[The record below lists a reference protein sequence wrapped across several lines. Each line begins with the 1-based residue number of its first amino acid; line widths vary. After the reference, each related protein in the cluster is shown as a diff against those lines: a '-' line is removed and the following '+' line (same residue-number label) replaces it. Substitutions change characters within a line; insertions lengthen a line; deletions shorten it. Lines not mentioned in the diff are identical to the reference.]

1 MLLIVAQLTDPNNS
15 STGYYW
21 EKIVET
27 LSKKEKILLVTEEK
41 SSKLEKNSEVQ
52 ILQVSIPN
60 FLKNNLYLEKGF
72 LPKLIISL
80 KMLFFSIVNS
90 KNKENIL
97 IGTNPFLIVLL
108 PIFLR
113 VFFIKTKIS
122 ILVFDLFPENLISTS
137 KSFILKNISLMIKK
151 FFDFAYRRFHKVF
164 SIGKDMTEILVHKNI
179 NPQRIIYCPNWC
191 DDDYSSRADEKKAL
205 LKSLGIEYE
214 STKNIVI
221 LYFGNLGY
229 FQNLEIFIDI
239 ISKTKNKD
247 LIFLFVGNGVKKN
260 LIFEASRLDN
270 RIYLRDGVALSD
282 RSKILLSG
290 DISLVTLSDE
300 MLGLAVPSKSYFSLA
315 SGMPLLTI
323 MNKKSEVSSLVEE
336 NNFGWNFSSS
346 ETEEV
351 SNFLES
357 LTHDDIKNKQK
368 DIYFR
373 DEKFRSSKSLDVFLK
388 NLV

>member
-137 KSFILKNISLMIKK
+137 KSFALKNISLMIKK

-260 LIFEASRLDN
+260 LIFEAAKLDN
-270 RIYLRDGVALSD
+270 RIHHRDGVALSD

-315 SGMPLLTI
+315 YGMPLLTI
-323 MNKKSEVSSLVEE
+323 MNKKSEISSLVEE

-357 LTHDDIKNKQK
+357 LTHDDIRNKQK
-368 DIYFR
+368 DIFFR

>member
-137 KSFILKNISLMIKK
+137 KSFVLKNFSLMIKK

-247 LIFLFVGNGVKKN
+247 LIFLFVGNGVKKK
-260 LIFEASRLDN
+260 LIFEASKLDN
-270 RIYLRDGVALSD
+270 RIHLRDGVALSD

-315 SGMPLLTI
+315 YGMPLLTI

-368 DIYFR
+368 DIFFR

>member
-137 KSFILKNISLMIKK
+137 KSVVLKNISLMIKK

-247 LIFLFVGNGVKKN
+247 LIFLFVGNGVKKK
-260 LIFEASRLDN
+260 LIFEASKLDN
-270 RIYLRDGVALSD
+270 RIHLRDGVALSD

-315 SGMPLLTI
+315 YGMPLLTI

-368 DIYFR
+368 DIFFR

>member
-1 MLLIVAQLTDPNNS
+1 MLLIVAQLTDSNNS

-137 KSFILKNISLMIKK
+137 KSFILKNFSLMIKK

>member
-1 MLLIVAQLTDPNNS
+1 MLLIVAQLTDSNNS

-27 LSKKEKILLVTEEK
+27 LSKKEKILLITEEK
-41 SSKLEKNSEVQ
+41 SSKLEKNSDIQ
-52 ILQVSIPN
+52 ILQVSVPN
-60 FLKNNLYLEKGF
+60 FLKNILYSEKGF

-80 KMLFFSIVNS
+80 KMLFFSIANS
-90 KNKENIL
+90 KNKKNIL

-113 VFFIKTKIS
+113 IFFIKTKIS
-122 ILVFDLFPENLISTS
+122 IIVFDLFPENLISIS
-137 KSFILKNISLMIKK
+137 KSFILKKISLMIKK
-151 FFDFAYRRFHKVF
+151 IFNFAYGRFHKVF
-164 SIGKDMTEILVHKNI
+164 SIGKDMTEILKHKNI

-191 DDDYSSRADEKKAL
+191 DDHCSSSTDEKKVFL
-205 LKSLGIEYE
+205 DSLGIEYNPA
-214 STKNIVI
+214 KNIVI

-229 FQNLEIFIDI
+229 FQNLEIFLDI

-260 LIFEASRLDN
+260 FILEASKLDN
-270 RIYLRDGVALSD
+270 RIHLRDGVPLSD

-300 MLGLAVPSKSYFSLA
+300 MFGLAVPSKSYFSLA
-315 SGMPLLTI
+315 YGMPLLTI
-323 MNKKSEVSSLVEE
+323 MNKKSEISSLVEE
-336 NNFGWNFSSS
+336 NNFGWNFSSI
-346 ETEEV
+346 EIEEV

-357 LTHDDIKNKQK
+357 LTHKDIKIKQK
-368 DIYFR
+368 NIILR
-373 DEKFRSSKSLDVFLK
+373 NEKFRSSKSLNAFLK

>member
-137 KSFILKNISLMIKK
+137 KSLVLKNISLMIKK

-164 SIGKDMTEILVHKNI
+164 SIGKDMTEILEHKNI

-191 DDDYSSRADEKKAL
+191 DDDFSSRADEKKAL

-214 STKNIVI
+214 SNKNIVI

-260 LIFEASRLDN
+260 LIFEAAKSDN
-270 RIYLRDGVALSD
+270 RIHLRDGVALSD

-315 SGMPLLTI
+315 YGMPLLTI

-357 LTHDDIKNKQK
+357 LTHDDIRNKQK
-368 DIYFR
+368 DIFFR

>member
-137 KSFILKNISLMIKK
+137 KSFVLKNISLMIKK

-260 LIFEASRLDN
+260 LIFEAAKLDN
-270 RIYLRDGVALSD
+270 RIHHRDGVALSD

-315 SGMPLLTI
+315 YGMPLLTI
-323 MNKKSEVSSLVEE
+323 MNKKSEISSLVEE

-357 LTHDDIKNKQK
+357 LTHDDIRNKQR
-368 DIYFR
+368 DIFFR

>member
-137 KSFILKNISLMIKK
+137 KSFILKNFSLMIKK

-260 LIFEASRLDN
+260 LIFEAAKLDN
-270 RIYLRDGVALSD
+270 RIHHRDGVALSD

-315 SGMPLLTI
+315 YGMPLLTI
-323 MNKKSEVSSLVEE
+323 MNKKSEISSLVEE

-357 LTHDDIKNKQK
+357 LTHDDIRNKQK
-368 DIYFR
+368 DIFFR

>member
-137 KSFILKNISLMIKK
+137 KSFVLKNISLMIKK

-247 LIFLFVGNGVKKN
+247 LIFLFVGNGVKKK
-260 LIFEASRLDN
+260 LIFEASKLDN
-270 RIYLRDGVALSD
+270 RIHLRDGVALSD

-315 SGMPLLTI
+315 YGMPLLTI

-368 DIYFR
+368 DIFFR

>member
-137 KSFILKNISLMIKK
+137 KSFVLKNISLMIKK

-260 LIFEASRLDN
+260 LIFEAAKLDN
-270 RIYLRDGVALSD
+270 RIHHRDGVALSD

-315 SGMPLLTI
+315 YGMPLLTI
-323 MNKKSEVSSLVEE
+323 MNKKSEISSLVEE

-357 LTHDDIKNKQK
+357 LTHDDIRNKQK
-368 DIYFR
+368 DIFFR

>member
-137 KSFILKNISLMIKK
+137 KSFVLKNISLMIKK

-164 SIGKDMTEILVHKNI
+164 SIGKDMTEILEHKNI

-260 LIFEASRLDN
+260 LIFEAAKLDN
-270 RIYLRDGVALSD
+270 RIHHRDGVALSD

-315 SGMPLLTI
+315 YGMPLLTI

-357 LTHDDIKNKQK
+357 LTHDDIRNKQK
-368 DIYFR
+368 DIFFR

>member
-1 MLLIVAQLTDPNNS
+1 MLLIVAQLTDSNNS

-41 SSKLEKNSEVQ
+41 SSKLEKNSDIQ

-137 KSFILKNISLMIKK
+137 KSFILKN
-151 FFDFAYRRFHKVF
+151 F
-164 SIGKDMTEILVHKNI
+164 S
-179 NPQRIIYCPNWC
+179 
-191 DDDYSSRADEKKAL
+191 
-205 LKSLGIEYE
+205 
-214 STKNIVI
+214 
-221 LYFGNLGY
+221 F
-229 FQNLEIFIDI
+229 
-239 ISKTKNKD
+239 
-247 LIFLFVGNGVKKN
+247 
-260 LIFEASRLDN
+260 
-270 RIYLRDGVALSD
+270 
-282 RSKILLSG
+282 
-290 DISLVTLSDE
+290 
-300 MLGLAVPSKSYFSLA
+300 
-315 SGMPLLTI
+315 
-323 MNKKSEVSSLVEE
+323 
-336 NNFGWNFSSS
+336 
-346 ETEEV
+346 
-351 SNFLES
+351 
-357 LTHDDIKNKQK
+357 
-368 DIYFR
+368 
-373 DEKFRSSKSLDVFLK
+373 
-388 NLV
+388 

>member
-137 KSFILKNISLMIKK
+137 KSFVLKNISLMIKK

-191 DDDYSSRADEKKAL
+191 DDDYCSRADEKKAL

-260 LIFEASRLDN
+260 LIFEASKLDN
-270 RIYLRDGVALSD
+270 RIHLRDGVALSD

-315 SGMPLLTI
+315 YGMPLLTI

-368 DIYFR
+368 DIFFR

>member
-164 SIGKDMTEILVHKNI
+164 SIGKDMTEILEHKNI

-214 STKNIVI
+214 SNKNIVI

-260 LIFEASRLDN
+260 LIFEAAKLDN
-270 RIYLRDGVALSD
+270 RIHHRDGVALSD

-315 SGMPLLTI
+315 YGMPLLTI

-357 LTHDDIKNKQK
+357 LTHDDIRNKQK
-368 DIYFR
+368 DIFFR

>member
-137 KSFILKNISLMIKK
+137 KSFILKNFSLMIKK

>member
-137 KSFILKNISLMIKK
+137 KSFVLKNISLMIKK

-164 SIGKDMTEILVHKNI
+164 SIGKDMTEILEHKNI

-214 STKNIVI
+214 SNKNIVI

-260 LIFEASRLDN
+260 LIFEAAKLDN
-270 RIYLRDGVALSD
+270 RIHLRDGVALSD

-315 SGMPLLTI
+315 YGMPLLTI

-357 LTHDDIKNKQK
+357 LTHDDIRNKQK
-368 DIYFR
+368 DIFFR

>member
-260 LIFEASRLDN
+260 LIFEAAKLDN
-270 RIYLRDGVALSD
+270 RIHLRDGVALSD

-315 SGMPLLTI
+315 YGMPLLTI

-357 LTHDDIKNKQK
+357 LTHDDIRNKQK
-368 DIYFR
+368 DIFFR

>member
-1 MLLIVAQLTDPNNS
+1 MLLIVAQLTDSNNS

-27 LSKKEKILLVTEEK
+27 LSKKEKILLITEEK
-41 SSKLEKNSEVQ
+41 SSKLEKNSDIQ
-52 ILQVSIPN
+52 ILQVSVPN
-60 FLKNNLYLEKGF
+60 FLKNILYLEKGF

-80 KMLFFSIVNS
+80 KMLFFSIANS
-90 KNKENIL
+90 KNKKNIL

-113 VFFIKTKIS
+113 IFFIKTKIS
-122 ILVFDLFPENLISTS
+122 IIVFDLFPENLISIS
-137 KSFILKNISLMIKK
+137 KSFILKKISLMIKK
-151 FFDFAYRRFHKVF
+151 IFNFAYGRFHKVF
-164 SIGKDMTEILVHKNI
+164 SIGKDMTEILKHKNI

-191 DDDYSSRADEKKAL
+191 DDHCSPSTDEKKVFL
-205 LKSLGIEYE
+205 DSLGIEYNPA
-214 STKNIVI
+214 KNIVI

-229 FQNLEIFIDI
+229 FQNLEIFLDI

-247 LIFLFVGNGVKKN
+247 LIFLFVGNGAKKN
-260 LIFEASRLDN
+260 FILEASKLDN
-270 RIYLRDGVALSD
+270 RIHLRDGVPLSD

-315 SGMPLLTI
+315 YGMPLLTI
-323 MNKKSEVSSLVEE
+323 MNKKSEISSLVEE
-336 NNFGWNFSSS
+336 NNFGWNFSSI
-346 ETEEV
+346 EIEEV

-357 LTHDDIKNKQK
+357 LTHKDIKIKQK
-368 DIYFR
+368 NIILR
-373 DEKFRSSKSLDVFLK
+373 NEKFRSSKSLNAFLK

>member
-137 KSFILKNISLMIKK
+137 KSFVLKNISLMIKK

-260 LIFEASRLDN
+260 LIFEAAKLDN
-270 RIYLRDGVALSD
+270 RIHLRDGVALSD

-315 SGMPLLTI
+315 YGMPLLTI

-357 LTHDDIKNKQK
+357 LTHDDIRNKQK
-368 DIYFR
+368 DIFFR

>member
-122 ILVFDLFPENLISTS
+122 VLVFDLFPENLISTS
-137 KSFILKNISLMIKK
+137 KSFVLKNISLMIKK

-260 LIFEASRLDN
+260 LIFEAAKLDN
-270 RIYLRDGVALSD
+270 RIHHRDGVALSD

-315 SGMPLLTI
+315 YGMPLLTI
-323 MNKKSEVSSLVEE
+323 MNKKSEISSLVEE

-357 LTHDDIKNKQK
+357 LTHDDIRNKQK
-368 DIYFR
+368 DIFFR

>member
-137 KSFILKNISLMIKK
+137 KSFILKNISFMMKK

-247 LIFLFVGNGVKKN
+247 LIFLFVGNGVKKK
-260 LIFEASRLDN
+260 LIFEASKLDN
-270 RIYLRDGVALSD
+270 RIHLRDGVALSD

-315 SGMPLLTI
+315 YGMPLLTI

-368 DIYFR
+368 DIFFR